1 MRILAVEDDTRI
13 VDILRRALTE
23 SGYPVDVRMTAPDAL
38 FAFETD
44 VYDLVILDLM
54 LPGMPGGGV
63 ELCRRIRQSNT
74 DVPVLMV
81 TAMDSTRSRVQGL
94 DAGADDYLVKPFHLT
109 ELLAR
114 VRALLRRA
122 PRAIA
127 PVFTVR
133 DVTLDTGLRRAHRGG
148 RTIPLTAKE
157 FTVLEYLMRN
167 AGTVVSVS
175 DLIDHAWDTNSD
187 RSSNVVQTY
196 IRYLRKK
203 LTVPGAGESEF
214 IETRRGSGYLVR
226 THL

>member
-1 MRILAVEDDTRI
+1 MRILAVEDDQRI

-23 SGYPVDVRMTAPDAL
+23 SGYPVDVRMTAPEAL

-63 ELCRRIRQSNT
+63 ELCRRIRASNT

-81 TAMDSTRSRVQGL
+81 TAMDSTQSRVRGL

-133 DVTLDTGLRRAHRGG
+133 DVTLDTGLRRAYRGG

-167 AGTVVSVS
+167 AGTVVTVA

-187 RSSNVVQTY
+187 RYSNVVQTY

-203 LTVPGAGESEF
+203 LTVGVGDTEF
-214 IETRRGSGYLVR
+214 IETRRGIGYLVR

>member
-1 MRILAVEDDTRI
+1 MRILAVEDDQRI

-23 SGYPVDVRMTAPDAL
+23 SGYPVDIRMTAPDAL

-63 ELCRRIRQSNT
+63 ELCRRIRETNT

-81 TAMDSTRSRVQGL
+81 TAMDSTQSRVRGL
-94 DAGADDYLVKPFHLT
+94 DAGADDYLIKPFHLS

-133 DVTLDTGLRRAHRGG
+133 DVTLDTGLRRAYRGG

-157 FTVLEYLMRN
+157 FAVLEYLMRN

-175 DLIDHAWDTNSD
+175 ELIDHAWDTNSD
-187 RSSNVVQTY
+187 RYSNVVQTY

-203 LTVPGAGESEF
+203 LDQPGGAGAEF
-214 IETRRGSGYLVR
+214 IETRRGAGYLVR